1 MRKTIV
7 LVGMIV
13 FFFVIPFG
21 QTIDELLS
29 LANNISNLK
38 YVQSLSAITGI
49 SGWRTD
55 LGGSLSLPLSI
66 SGTATAEMTI
76 SQSLKFGMKVS
87 NNEVGFFATFE
98 PFAYQRAVNKILY
111 DHLNEKTKL
120 KIKIIELF
128 FNAFQDSRT
137 ITQLSSDGTSLKNE
151 TEIELLKS
159 KYTYDIQM
167 INAILGTQISAL
179 TFPALNIPKIPKRYT
194 PVFLPKL
201 QSNNSNFSLG
211 GSVDFM
217 SQTKHLKFGISL
229 NYSWNS
235 PIKKESKSF
244 LNVVREK
251 YFRDIHILSQ
261 SVRIYDNELSKLF
274 DLYSKIYGEYLNG
287 KNSLKDVKDI
297 SKQISSLGY
306 ERDMYC
312 IKLIEEFYLYKAIG
326 V

>member
-1 MRKTIV
+1 MKKTIV
-7 LVGMIV
+7 LIGMIV

-29 LANNISNLK
+29 LVNNISDLK
-38 YVQSLSAITGI
+38 YAQSLSAITGI
-49 SGWRTD
+49 SGWGTD
-55 LGGSLSLPLSI
+55 LGGTLSLPFSI
-66 SGTATAEMTI
+66 SGAATAEMTI
-76 SQSLKFGMKVS
+76 SQSLKLGMKVS
-87 NNEVGFFATFE
+87 NNEVGFFATFD
-98 PFAYQRAVNKILY
+98 PFAYQRAANKILY
-111 DHLNEKTKL
+111 DHLNEKIKL

-137 ITQLSSDGTSLKNE
+137 ITQLSSNGTSLKNE

-159 KYTYDIQM
+159 KYTYDVQM

-179 TFPALNIPKIPKRYT
+179 TFPTLDIPKIPKRYT
-194 PVFLPKL
+194 PVFLPKP

-211 GSVDFM
+211 TSVDFM
-217 SQTKHLKFGISL
+217 SQTKQLKLGISL

-235 PIKKESKSF
+235 TINKEAKSF
-244 LNVVREK
+244 LNVAREK

-287 KNSLKDVKDI
+287 KSSIEDVKNI
-297 SKQISSLGY
+297 SERISSLGY

-326 V
+326 D